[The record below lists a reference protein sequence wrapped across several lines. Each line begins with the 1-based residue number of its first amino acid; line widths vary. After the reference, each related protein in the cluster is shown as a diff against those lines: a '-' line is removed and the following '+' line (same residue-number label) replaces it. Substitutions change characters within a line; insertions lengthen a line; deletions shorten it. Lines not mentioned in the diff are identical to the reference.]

1 VSEQAPEA
9 PARPARRENVFTRKI
24 GPLPMW
30 GWLLIVGGG
39 IGAWA
44 LYSRKQAG
52 QTTATGTSASQVP
65 QFVNQ
70 TYVSPTPPMA
80 PAPGKDKDKD
90 RDKDVDKDV
99 DSGARPRPHPG
110 PMIPAPVPGARRFP
124 GGRISTGGGE
134 ETRTEQLRHRG
145 NLVQIAKRNGVSEDA
160 LIDLN
165 PSLAKYKGTGKLLPP
180 GTQIK
185 LPAA

>member
-30 GWLLIVGGG
+30 GWLAIVGGG

-80 PAPGKDKDKD
+80 PAPGKDKD

-99 DSGARPRPHPG
+99 DSGARPRPHPS
-110 PMIPAPVPGARRFP
+110 PMIPGARKFP
-124 GGRISTGGGE
+124 GGRLPFPAPGGE